1 MGTEIGAIRS
11 HKNAIGVRIGPKPLP
26 RKVVI
31 TYKESAGHP
40 EYTSFL
46 SNWNLSADVPDS
58 AFVAQVPAG
67 AKKVE
72 FGPAREPPPQK

>member
-1 MGTEIGAIRS
+1 VDWQIWLED
-11 HKNAIGVRIGPKPLP
+11 GPRPLP

-40 EYTSFL
+40 QYTSLL

-58 AFVAQVPAG
+58 AFAATIPKD

-72 FGPAREPPPQK
+72 FGPAQPAKP